1 MMVNQPGQGP
11 ISPGGRLKVLFRTT
25 RVVYWV
31 NVSQSSGAGSLR
43 LSRVQCAGSLRLS
56 RVQGRLTFVVINYY
70 MYTVQYTIHDTNK
83 LSKTFVKM
91 NMPWDSCSVI
101 NTGRSREHGG
111 PCYLKKEFLLTSLD
125 YRKHISETGIN
136 QEPAKTILRR

>member
-31 NVSQSSGAGSLR
+31 NVSQGSG
-43 LSRVQCAGSLRLS
+43 AGSLRLS

-83 LSKTFVKM
+83 LSKTVVKM